1 MRQPRFCD
9 ERTQL
14 LDAHGLNVVVIAI
27 VIWCRCGVCIAVW
40 LPLLCLGLTCT
51 RPQLLRSSLLQSKAD
66 EANAAAATSAPDSA
80 AKGASSTLPS
90 LKEAIAHAAT
100 FWTLSKADNDLIDP
114 STGRCSLSTR
124 AWQFLFQDVHSVAI
138 GPSFNDLY
146 ADIQATLAAATLVN
160 RVVRLLVY
168 KQEQS
173 KK

>member
-1 MRQPRFCD
+1 M
-9 ERTQL
+9 
-14 LDAHGLNVVVIAI
+14 AAI
-27 VIWCRCGVCIAVW
+27 RA
-40 LPLLCLGLTCT
+40 LLCSEEEPQELKRVAATAVAIASHKAHRKTHLTLPT
-51 RPQLLRSSLLQSKAD
+51 VLASQQTAHQPTPHANKSKAD